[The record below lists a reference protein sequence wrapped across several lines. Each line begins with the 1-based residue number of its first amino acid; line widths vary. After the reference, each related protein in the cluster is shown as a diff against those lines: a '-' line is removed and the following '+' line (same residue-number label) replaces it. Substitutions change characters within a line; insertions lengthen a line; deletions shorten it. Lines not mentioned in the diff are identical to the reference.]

1 MATARDKNGYTPC
14 KTMDTSTAKLKD
26 ITVISDNGCKPD
38 CQYRHLRELSS
49 ETACEQCEYEKQL
62 DNNGYA
68 HFDISTYRPSYYKYR
83 PESDKKCPSTWK
95 IVVLVLL
102 VTALFIGGLILGYHI
117 RQKGNLSAFFPNYNK
132 IFYFM
137 YVVSLHF
144 NIN

>member
-14 KTMDTSTAKLKD
+14 ETMDTSTAKLKD
-26 ITVISDNGCKPD
+26 TTVINEEGCKPD

-49 ETACEQCEYEKQL
+49 ESACEQCEYEKQL

-83 PESDKKCPSTWK
+83 PKNDKKCPSTWK

-102 VTALFIGGLILGYHI
+102 VIALFIGALILGYYI
-117 RQKGNLSAFFPNYNK
+117 RQKGNLSQ
-132 IFYFM
+132 
-137 YVVSLHF
+137 
-144 NIN
+144 